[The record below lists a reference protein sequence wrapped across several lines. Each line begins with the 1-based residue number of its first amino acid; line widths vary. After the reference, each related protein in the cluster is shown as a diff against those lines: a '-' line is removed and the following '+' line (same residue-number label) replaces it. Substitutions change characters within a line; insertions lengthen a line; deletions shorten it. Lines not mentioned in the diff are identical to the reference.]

1 MRLLFCLLLFTF
13 SMQLQAQTLEI
24 QGDTAIVLVQGTVK
38 TIIEERAIDSNVQE
52 IKKQIEISDNK
63 LLQIE
68 ALRAKELQEKSNKQ
82 TSLVQ
87 LLEIRNQYAILKKK
101 LKLK

>member
-1 MRLLFCLLLFTF
+1 
-13 SMQLQAQTLEI
+13 MQLQAQTLEI